1 MGILIAAKNRNGIC
15 MASDSRLTTERNGVG
30 RIEKKIFKTDRFL
43 LGTTEF
49 SGTVNDNPHGLIREV
64 VQRIIS
70 RETDLSADQFLAAL
84 YGELKGISGTSYHFI
99 IGYREKDPLSGSDYV
114 LRYVKIKD
122 GRFERNEKIYHDSI
136 LAVRGDFPVP
146 PAVSVD
152 PGWDLQKLG
161 KMSRRMAG
169 NAIGMEELFL
179 NPDMIGED
187 IQSEFL
193 T

>member
-30 RIEKKIFKTDRFL
+30 RIEKKIYKTDSFL
-43 LGTTEF
+43 LGVTAF
-49 SGTVNDNPHGLIREV
+49 SGNANNPHGLIREA

-84 YGELKGISGTSYHFI
+84 YGELKEQSGTAYHFI

-114 LRYVKIKD
+114 LRYVKLKD

-136 LAVRGDFPVP
+136 LAVRGDFPVA

-179 NPDMIGED
+179 NPDMISED